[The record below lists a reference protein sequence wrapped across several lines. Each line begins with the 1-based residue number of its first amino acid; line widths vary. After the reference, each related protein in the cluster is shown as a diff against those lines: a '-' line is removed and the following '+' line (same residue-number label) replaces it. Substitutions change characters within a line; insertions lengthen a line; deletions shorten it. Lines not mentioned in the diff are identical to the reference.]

1 MASFSLLSISPNI
14 PNFLVPPNF
23 PRNIPN
29 FLRLQDILRG
39 VHEIFLIFSVSRIFY
54 GVFTTPRNAILGS
67 AVCRFSV
74 EDMESS
80 FEGNFKNQESL
91 TSNWL
96 PMSSS
101 QVP

>member
-14 PNFLVPPNF
+14 PNFFSSRPIFRV
-23 PRNIPN
+23 
-29 FLRLQDILRG
+29 
-39 VHEIFLIFSVSRIFY
+39 IFLIFSVSRIFY

-96 PMSSS
+96 PMSPN
-101 QVP
+101 QVPLTRWFSF

>member
-29 FLRLQDILRG
+29 FLRLQNILL
-39 VHEIFLIFSVSRIFY
+39 VIFLIFSVSRIFY